1 MKILGIDLRKAWR
14 QRRKGGVYSNAF
26 YTLAIGLISLLLAVG
41 EVVDIIVHNCLAGTW
56 GVVENR
62 QDLVMWTVISAWAV
76 LMLLIVRNVYRRRV
90 FTSSTVT
97 LAAWIGALAIVLHI
111 LLRVVSG
118 QSAPASDAVVT
129 GYTILGIIILLLANI
144 LYIGLHM
151 QEEQDLTV

>member
-26 YTLAIGLISLLLAVG
+26 YTLAAGLITLLLAVC
-41 EVVDIIVHNCLAGTW
+41 EVV
-56 GVVENR
+56 GVVVTNCQTSTWNVVEHR

-129 GYTILGIIILLLANI
+129 GYSILGLIMLLLANI